1 MAEIKQISLFVEN
14 KPGRMAK
21 VSKTLSDAGVNIR
34 ALTIAEA
41 GDFGVIRMVVDDPEK
56 GYKVLKENGF
66 TVSTTDVLAV
76 EMKDTPGGLY
86 EIVNTLGE
94 NGVNVDYAYA
104 FVTAKA
110 QRAMLILRVDDI
122 VKARKVL
129 SDMGVKIATREE
141 IQAVFRTLAGRSQ
154 HLPGGGGADPPHRS
168 RQGRGDRPRGAG
180 AGEARRASL
189 RVPAYLP
196 ARAVARGIPLAPIFP
211 PVVAPGPRR
220 NPLQSPAPFSILCFH
235 PGSSMCAHGSWT
247 SPVVRRG

>member
-14 KPGRMAK
+14 KPGRTAK

-41 GDFGVIRMVVDDPEK
+41 GDFGVIRMVVDDPER

-94 NGVNVDYAYA
+94 SGVNVDYAYA

-110 QRAMLILRVDDI
+110 QRAMLILRVDDLA
-122 VKARKVL
+122 KARQAL
-129 SDMGVKIATREE
+129 SGKGVKIATKEE
-141 IQAVFRTLAGRSQ
+141 IQA
-154 HLPGGGGADPPHRS
+154 
-168 RQGRGDRPRGAG
+168 
-180 AGEARRASL
+180 
-189 RVPAYLP
+189 
-196 ARAVARGIPLAPIFP
+196 I
-211 PVVAPGPRR
+211 
-220 NPLQSPAPFSILCFH
+220 
-235 PGSSMCAHGSWT
+235 
-247 SPVVRRG
+247 